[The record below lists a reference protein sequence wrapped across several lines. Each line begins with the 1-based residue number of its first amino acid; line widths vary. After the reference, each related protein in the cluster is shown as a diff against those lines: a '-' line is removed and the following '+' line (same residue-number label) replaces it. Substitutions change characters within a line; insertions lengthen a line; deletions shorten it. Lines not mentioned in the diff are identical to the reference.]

1 MKKYLV
7 KLIFNVSVNQGA
19 DNSEFDSQMRVIRAF
34 SSEDAFYKAR
44 EAGRREEGTV
54 QSPSGQVNWR
64 FIDVCEL
71 YDLEELGDGDQVFS
85 ETRKYTDSQSY
96 ITYIRHRSMELQ
108 VKNCSFA

>member
-1 MKKYLV
+1 MKRYLV
-7 KLIFNVSVNQGA
+7 RLVFNVSVNHGA

-34 SSEDAFYKAR
+34 NSEDAFFKAR

-54 QSPSGQVNWR
+54 HSTCGVVNWQ
-64 FIDVCEL
+64 FIDVCDL

-85 ETRKYTDSQSY
+85 ETQKYTDSQSY
-96 ITYIRHRSMELQ
+96 ITYIRHKSMELQ